1 MFAGHSCTHV
11 GREGQCCELLFVS
24 SACPVA
30 DILDVSSARHG
41 KIVLKYDK
49 ARLRPLVDHVL
60 DLTSPMLKWSVKV
73 RWPPST
79 TRLEVP
85 IPPVTT

>member
-1 MFAGHSCTHV
+1 M
-11 GREGQCCELLFVS
+11 S

-73 RWPPST
+73 RWTPPTRRLMFQGNRLFRFLPRTDIT
-79 TRLEVP
+79 TVIGRV
-85 IPPVTT
+85 